1 MQSTLNPE
9 QTDPRNVFARVDEEI
24 ARAYEHIALADKQLS
39 NLPHDAARQ
48 PSDPQTGMTAF
59 RPAAVNNAQAP
70 GDRPSLG
77 RRALRGFA
85 GFLLAACI
93 SAAAI
98 AWQSSYGDAAK
109 QIIARWAPQF
119 VSASSPP
126 LESPGL
132 PEQPSPP
139 IVQASAAEAA
149 LPQPAPLAQTASE
162 GVAPAAAASPA
173 PAQLLQSMA
182 RDLATVGQEIGQLK
196 ASTEQLKASIEQ
208 LKAGQEQMSRD
219 IAKVSEAK
227 ASEVRAPEQ
236 NLRPRISAPRI
247 AAPLPRPA
255 AAPVRKPRPALSAAQ
270 YAPPP
275 ALPPIAAPPMVP
287 QPEPQPQATVETDG
301 NPVVRPPLP
310 LR

>member
-85 GFLLAACI
+85 GFLFAART

-98 AWQSSYGDAAK
+98 SWQSSYGDAAK

-162 GVAPAAAASPA
+162 GVAP
-173 PAQLLQSMA
+173 
-182 RDLATVGQEIGQLK
+182 
-196 ASTEQLKASIEQ
+196 
-208 LKAGQEQMSRD
+208 
-219 IAKVSEAK
+219 
-227 ASEVRAPEQ
+227 
-236 NLRPRISAPRI
+236 
-247 AAPLPRPA
+247 
-255 AAPVRKPRPALSAAQ
+255 
-270 YAPPP
+270 
-275 ALPPIAAPPMVP
+275 
-287 QPEPQPQATVETDG
+287 
-301 NPVVRPPLP
+301 
-310 LR
+310 